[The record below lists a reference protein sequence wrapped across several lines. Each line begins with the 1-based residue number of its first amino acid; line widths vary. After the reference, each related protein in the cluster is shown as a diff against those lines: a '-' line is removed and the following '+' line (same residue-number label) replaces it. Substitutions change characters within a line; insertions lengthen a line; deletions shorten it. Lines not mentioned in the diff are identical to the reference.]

1 MKKLLLL
8 LLFIPLVSCDKKNTL
23 SELNLNGKV
32 ESIVISSYEAE
43 EKFGDIEKGELQSIY
58 EEEFNDDGN
67 IVERNWYD
75 EEEELTFKWKFKY
88 DDDGNMIEQKQYD
101 KEGELTS
108 KSKFKYDDDGKIVEN
123 KQYDKEG
130 ELTDKWKFKYDDD
143 GNMIEVKHTYY
154 YSDTKE
160 TTTYEYEY
168 EEYDKKG
175 NWTKRIS
182 YQDDKP
188 YQIEEREIEYY

>member
-108 KSKFKYDDDGKIVEN
+108 KSKFKYDDDGKIVEC
-123 KQYDKEG
+123 
-130 ELTDKWKFKYDDD
+130 
-143 GNMIEVKHTYY
+143 KH
-154 YSDTKE
+154 
-160 TTTYEYEY
+160 
-168 EEYDKKG
+168 
-175 NWTKRIS
+175 
-182 YQDDKP
+182 
-188 YQIEEREIEYY
+188 